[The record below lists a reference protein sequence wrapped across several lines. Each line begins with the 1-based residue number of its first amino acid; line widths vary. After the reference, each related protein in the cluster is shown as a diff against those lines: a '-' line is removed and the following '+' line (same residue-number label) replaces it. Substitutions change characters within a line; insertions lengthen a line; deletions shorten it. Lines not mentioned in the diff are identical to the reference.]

1 MITTRRHHIASPRA
15 AVACVALTMTASV
28 LGSVVLLFGSAG
40 AAPWLPAEDATLIA
54 HCDSQ
59 RAPAQRRACIQ
70 TAVASRSVS
79 APGAIPG

>member
-40 AAPWLPAEDATLIA
+40 AALWLSAEDVTLIA